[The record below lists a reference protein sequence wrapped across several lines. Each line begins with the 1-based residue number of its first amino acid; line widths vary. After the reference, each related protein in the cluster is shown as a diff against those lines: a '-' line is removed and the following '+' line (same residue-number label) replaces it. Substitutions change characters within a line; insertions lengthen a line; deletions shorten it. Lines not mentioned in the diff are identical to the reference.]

1 MATASESTHF
11 HTNQTTPS
19 ISGQVR
25 LYIYIYI
32 YIAMPVTLD
41 VCVCGR
47 ESGFVRAPM
56 HYELPMCF
64 MQIHAHVQ
72 AVQD

>member
-1 MATASESTHF
+1 MPGDPKPMATASESTHF

-19 ISGQVR
+19 ISGQVH
-25 LYIYIYI
+25 LYIYI
-32 YIAMPVTLD
+32 YIAMPVTL
-41 VCVCGR
+41 GR
-47 ESGFVRAPM
+47 ESGFVCAPM

>member
-1 MATASESTHF
+1 MPGDPKPMATASESTHF

-19 ISGQVR
+19 ISGQVH
-25 LYIYIYI
+25 LYI
-32 YIAMPVTLD
+32 YIAMPVTL
-41 VCVCGR
+41 GR
-47 ESGFVRAPM
+47 ESGFVCAPM